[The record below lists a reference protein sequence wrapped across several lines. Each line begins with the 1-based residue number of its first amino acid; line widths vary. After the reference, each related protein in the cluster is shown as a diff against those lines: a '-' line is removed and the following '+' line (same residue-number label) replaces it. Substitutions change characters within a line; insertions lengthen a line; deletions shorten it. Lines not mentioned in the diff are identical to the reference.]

1 MIRFVNFITK
11 LTAWPVQKIL
21 FRTRI
26 YYEDKTVQSRK
37 IKGRAI
43 IVSNHT
49 SVYDYAVFLFVFP
62 FRTLRYQMAEVLF
75 KKKVLGVYLKM
86 LGGIYVDRASF
97 DYSFMKKSEDIL
109 KKGGVVGIFP
119 ESRLPK
125 KDEIPP
131 IEFKPAAAFLALKT
145 NTPVIPVFTS
155 GGYFKKPCR
164 VVIGKPMDLSL
175 FVDSKKS
182 EKENLADISAIMR
195 EKVIS
200 LGEMYEF

>member
-26 YYEDKTVQSRK
+26 YYENKNVQSRK

-86 LGGIYVDRASF
+86 LGGIFVDRASF

-131 IEFKPAAAFLALKT
+131 IEFKSAAAFLALKT

-164 VVIGKPMDLSL
+164 VVIGKPMDLSM
-175 FVDSKKS
+175 FADSEKS

>member
-1 MIRFVNFITK
+1 MIYIVNFLTK
-11 LTAWPVQKIL
+11 LTAWPVQKLL
-21 FRTRI
+21 FRTHI
-26 YYEDKTVQSRK
+26 YYEDKSIQSRR
-37 IKGRAI
+37 IKGKAI

-49 SVYDYAVFLFVFP
+49 SVYDYAVFLFVFM

-75 KKKVLGVYLKM
+75 KKKVLGIYLRM
-86 LGGIYVDRASF
+86 LGGIFVDRESF

-109 KKGGVVGIFP
+109 KRGGVVGIFP

-131 IEFKPAAAFLALKT
+131 IEFKSAAAFLALKT
-145 NTPVIPVFTS
+145 NTRVIPVYIS
-155 GGYFKKPCR
+155 GGYFKNPCR
-164 VVIGKPMDLSL
+164 VVIGKPMNLSAY
-175 FVDSKKS
+175 VDSTKT

-200 LGEMYEF
+200 LGEMYEL